1 MWKILKTKLRYIK
14 LMSEIK
20 KISNKSKHK
29 QIQKAIRL
37 KKLENQLKSNIAK
50 RKKSIKIKNG

>member
-1 MWKILKTKLRYIK
+1 
-14 LMSEIK
+14 MSEIK
-20 KISNKSKHK
+20 KISNKFKNK
-29 QIQKAIRL
+29 KIQKAIKL

>member
-1 MWKILKTKLRYIK
+1 MLDTKN
-14 LMSEIK
+14 
-20 KISNKSKHK
+20 ISNKSEHKKIQK
-29 QIQKAIRL
+29 QIKL

>member
-1 MWKILKTKLRYIK
+1 
-14 LMSEIK
+14 MSEIK

-29 QIQKAIRL
+29 KIHQAIKL

-50 RKKSIKIKNG
+50 RKKNKKINNG

>member
-1 MWKILKTKLRYIK
+1 
-14 LMSEIK
+14 MSEIK
-20 KISNKSKHK
+20 KISNKSKNK
-29 QIQKAIRL
+29 KIQKSIKL

>member
-1 MWKILKTKLRYIK
+1 MTD
-14 LMSEIK
+14 IK

-29 QIQKAIRL
+29 EIQKLIRL
-37 KKLENQLKSNIAK
+37 KKLAKQLKSNIAK